1 MTNFCSEAS
10 KRCVLKIKLNN
21 IVDLLMKDDIL
32 PPEKLYSFTW
42 IWNEVV
48 DYTRMEMNK
57 NLIKIETNSWACQG
71 DA

>member
-57 NLIKIETNSWACQG
+57 NLIKIETNLWACQG